1 MRAALQKLETRVS
14 VLEKSPV
21 PAASP
26 CVTVADLLDV
36 YGHFKKHNLK
46 MGNDSQIGHQLA
58 CLKELLN
65 IFSYQNM
72 FNLLPY

>member
-1 MRAALQKLETRVS
+1 MYVEDFFFSYTVFILNCIIVCIVCFPVVENMRAALQKLETRVS

-36 YGHFKKHNLK
+36 YGHFKKHN
-46 MGNDSQIGHQLA
+46 
-58 CLKELLN
+58 
-65 IFSYQNM
+65 
-72 FNLLPY
+72 